1 MKPMFLP
8 GVENNPQPSPY
19 ADLIQAAHTS
29 NAEYT
34 KIWHL
39 LAFKP
44 RIAHHLVALTHELM
58 HEPAPLTPAFR
69 ELIAAYTSQTNA
81 CEFCAKSHAGVSAE
95 LYGDDALVAA
105 VRKNL
110 ETSPLP
116 EKEKAMLRFAAKL
129 TKSSGQMVE
138 SDVLAL
144 RHLGWTD
151 EEIFYAISVTA
162 LFNFYNRWIS
172 ASGIEPTSDESHSS
186 RAKLMAKTG
195 YMRK

>member
-8 GVENNPQPSPY
+8 GVENNPEPSPY
-19 ADLIQAAHTS
+19 ADLIKVAQASGT
-29 NAEYT
+29 EYT

-44 RIAHHLVALTHELM
+44 SIAHHLVALTHELM

-69 ELIAAYTSQTNA
+69 ELIAAYTSQTNG
-81 CEFCAKSHAGVSAE
+81 CEFCAKSHAGVAAE
-95 LYGDDALVAA
+95 LYGDDDLVAA
-105 VRKNL
+105 VRKDL

-116 EKEKAMLRFAAKL
+116 GKEKAMLRFAAKL
-129 TKSSGQMVE
+129 TRSTAHIVE
-138 SDVLAL
+138 SDIVRL
-144 RHLGWTD
+144 RDLGWTD

-162 LFNFYNRWIS
+162 LFNFYNRWING
-172 ASGIEPTSDESHSS
+172 SGIEPTSDESHRA

-195 YMRK
+195 YIRK